1 MRIDIAAVGRLKQGP
16 ERELVSRYG
25 DRLTASG
32 RAIGLSGPHV
42 TEIAES
48 PARSAPE
55 RMAQEAQAIL
65 AALPAEAI
73 LVALDERGAT
83 MASDAFAARIGRWRD
98 EGRRSLAFVVGGPD
112 GLSPVVRD
120 RAAELLS
127 FGRMT
132 MPHQLVRVLL
142 LEQLYRAATILSG
155 HPYHRV

>member
-16 ERELVSRYG
+16 ERELVARYAE
-25 DRLTASG
+25 RLTASG
-32 RAIGLSGPHV
+32 RAIGLSGPHLA
-42 TEIAES
+42 EIAES

-55 RMAQEAQAIL
+55 RMVQEAQAIF
-65 AALPAEAI
+65 AAIPADAL
-73 LVALDERGAT
+73 LVALDERGTT

-98 EGRRSLAFVVGGPD
+98 EGRRNIAFVIGGPD
-112 GLSPVVRD
+112 GLSQPVRD
-120 RAAELLS
+120 RAAELIS

-155 HPYHRV
+155 HPYHRA

>member
-16 ERELVSRYG
+16 ERELVARYAE
-25 DRLTASG
+25 RLLATG
-32 RAIGLSGPHV
+32 RSIGLSGPQLV
-42 TEIAES
+42 EIAES

-55 RMAQEAQAIL
+55 RMTQEAQAIL
-65 AALPAEAI
+65 AAVPADAL
-73 LVALDERGAT
+73 LVALDERGPT

-98 EGRRSLAFVVGGPD
+98 EGRRNLAFVVGGPD
-112 GLSPVVRD
+112 GLSQQVRD
-120 RAAELLS
+120 RAAELMS

-155 HPYHRV
+155 HPYHRT